1 MSNAQTVAEGEF
13 PFLAET
19 PRRSTVFSRAM
30 DVIRSMQEAQSK
42 HGTLIPAPVLTAILG
57 VSKQRVHQIIAAGD
71 LVSLDF
77 HGRSYVTEASLKAY
91 IQKAAKDEHHQV
103 KMPKGNLDLLKRSFA
118 LTKEL
123 IAVQK
128 GK

>member
-1 MSNAQTVAEGEF
+1 MSNATTAAEGEF
-13 PFLAET
+13 PFLATT

-30 DVIRSMQEAQSK
+30 DVIRSMQEAQSE

-57 VSKQRVHQIIAAGD
+57 VSKQRVHQIIAAGG

-77 HGRSYVTEASLKAY
+77 HGRAYVTEASLKAY
-91 IQKAAKDEHHQV
+91 IQKAALDEHHQV

-118 LTKEL
+118 LTKDL
-123 IAVQK
+123 LAASK
-128 GK
+128 K